1 MVTVKISKGKEI
13 VLPQYLGAQLHLTDS
28 EPVHVFIQDGVLI
41 LKPALESFTA
51 FKDRL
56 REGKAIM
63 EQKKNA
69 DSTDEH
75 FEIIEKETTHEEI
88 ERELKELEQK
98 YHLSSEEFYRL
109 WKEGELNHISDAVG
123 WAILCKVSERFE

>member
-1 MVTVKISKGKEI
+1 MVTVKISKEKEI

-28 EPVHVFIQDGVLI
+28 EQVHVFIQDGVLI
-41 LKPALESFTA
+41 LKPALERS
-51 FKDRL
+51 
-56 REGKAIM
+56 EGKAIM

-69 DSTDEH
+69 ASTDEH
-75 FEIIEKETTHEEI
+75 FELIEKETTHEEI

-109 WKEGELNHISDAVG
+109 WKEGELNHIPDAVG

>member
-1 MVTVKISKGKEI
+1 MVTVKISKEKEI
-13 VLPQYLGAQLHLTDS
+13 VLPQYLGAQLHLTDN
-28 EPVHVFIQDGVLI
+28 EQVHVFIQDGI
-41 LKPALESFTA
+41 LTLK
-51 FKDRL
+51 
-56 REGKAIM
+56 KAIM
-63 EQKKNA
+63 EQKKDA
-69 DSTDEH
+69 ASTDEH